1 MRSASQSVPEDIAGT
16 LVRILAYLGGLA
28 ILATVAASLFQTH
41 AVIAA
46 IDPAPPRPKWIE
58 VERPR
63 PAFEGLIPEL
73 GGGATRYAILR
84 RDLDGARK
92 DVLSWGEAGG
102 SEPYAMIEVYR
113 AGSAPERFIDAASEI
128 AARLVDLRV
137 TDDVKAA
144 GSIDSKFGTVPLV
157 DFAVATA
164 GRERRCLGFARAL
177 DATAVQ
183 IAGWYCS
190 AADEVVNRSS
200 LSCALDRLSIIS
212 AGGDSSLGE
221 LFAAAELKR
230 TFCGQRSPILAATP
244 ERRERLT
251 ANGATKLRGRIRPQ

>member
-1 MRSASQSVPEDIAGT
+1 MKG
-16 LVRILAYLGGLA
+16 
-28 ILATVAASLFQTH
+28 
-41 AVIAA
+41 
-46 IDPAPPRPKWIE
+46 
-58 VERPR
+58 
-63 PAFEGLIPEL
+63 
-73 GGGATRYAILR
+73 
-84 RDLDGARK
+84 
-92 DVLSWGEAGG
+92 
-102 SEPYAMIEVYR
+102 
-113 AGSAPERFIDAASEI
+113 
-128 AARLVDLRV
+128 
-137 TDDVKAA
+137 A

-190 AADEVVNRSS
+190 AADEAVNRSS